1 LRWPSGFS
9 YDCFVFG
16 DLIFMLPLNIRTPYS
31 LAEGALPIK
40 RLAELAQRY
49 GYTALGM
56 CDRYNLFGAMDF
68 AGTLAPKGIQPVMGC
83 LLPIPTGKETDVLA
97 LFAQTETGFKH
108 LLQLMKLY
116 YLDDALSLETLA
128 LHTDDLLAVTGFS
141 GSYLFSHVLRDA
153 SHISTLAGLFPNR
166 LFIGLD
172 RQHEDAAKDTALM
185 DLAYAQNIPLLAFPA
200 VMFEDPSDTPAHD
213 ALLCVAAGVTLAES
227 NRQHSREDYALQSP
241 EVYAQMFAD
250 VPEALANT
258 HVFAQRTAFMP
269 TKRSPMLPAFA
280 QDEAEML
287 RQKAQNGLK
296 TRLSECPP
304 QGEDKDAGG
313 VVLAYEER
321 LRYELDVIISMG
333 FAGYF
338 LIVSD
343 FITWAKEHG
352 IPVGPGRGSGAGSL
366 VAWCLNITDLDPL
379 RWNLLFERF
388 LNPERVSMPDFDI
401 DFCQDRRDEVLRYVQ
416 QRYGYDRVAQIITFG
431 TLQARAALRDVGRV
445 LGLPYGQV
453 DRICK
458 MVPQNPAHPVTLAE
472 AISSEPALKAL
483 KNDEET
489 KDLMTIALKLE
500 GLYRHA
506 STHAAG
512 VVIGDQPLQEVVP
525 LYRDPRSDMP
535 VTQYSM
541 KYVEQAGLVKF
552 DFLGLK
558 TLSILRLG
566 CEMIARE
573 TGDNIDLN
581 ALPLND
587 VKTFELLATGQT
599 MGLFQLESAG
609 MREVLKTM
617 ETDRFEE
624 IIALVSLYRPG
635 PMDNIP
641 RYVACKHGREN
652 PDYLH
657 PLCEPILKETFGVMI
672 YQEQVMQIAQAM
684 GGYSLGEADLLRRAM
699 GKKIKSEMDQQ
710 CALFTQGA
718 KNKGVPEAKA
728 IEVFNQM
735 AKFAGYGFNK
745 SHAAAYALIAYQ
757 TAWMKA
763 HYPAI
768 FMAAT
773 MSYEL
778 SNTDK
783 LALFKQDVVASGLTI
798 LPPDVQHSGVLFQVE
813 GGGGQAL
820 SRSIRYA
827 LAAIKGVGEGFA
839 AFVVKNR
846 QEQGPFKTI
855 FDFLKRV
862 TGQINKR
869 FLENLVASGA
879 LDGFGVA
886 RDILYHNVPLLL
898 DYAQDQGREG
908 AQMTL
913 LGGLDL
919 PAATPKLDQS
929 GPRWRQADLLQHE
942 YQALGC
948 YVSGHP
954 LDRYASFA
962 DMLNIT
968 TAAQISDLVA
978 AGGDR
983 ELTLAAVITAKKEKR
998 SAKGNRYAFLQSSDW
1013 TGSFEVTCFSEA
1025 LDAARPLIEEGAP
1038 LLIRATLSHDDNG
1051 YRLIVRDVASL
1062 EERTLSHHT
1071 EMTVTINRTE
1081 DLSRWYQAAQD
1092 LQRGKTTLFFRIVGK
1107 NQTILLQ
1114 WPHKVK
1120 LVRGWGG

>member
-1 LRWPSGFS
+1 
-9 YDCFVFG
+9 
-16 DLIFMLPLNIRTPYS
+16 
-31 LAEGALPIK
+31 
-40 RLAELAQRY
+40 
-49 GYTALGM
+49 
-56 CDRYNLFGAMDF
+56 
-68 AGTLAPKGIQPVMGC
+68 
-83 LLPIPTGKETDVLA
+83 
-97 LFAQTETGFKH
+97 
-108 LLQLMKLY
+108 
-116 YLDDALSLETLA
+116 
-128 LHTDDLLAVTGFS
+128 
-141 GSYLFSHVLRDA
+141 
-153 SHISTLAGLFPNR
+153 
-166 LFIGLD
+166 
-172 RQHEDAAKDTALM
+172 
-185 DLAYAQNIPLLAFPA
+185 
-200 VMFEDPSDTPAHD
+200 
-213 ALLCVAAGVTLAES
+213 
-227 NRQHSREDYALQSP
+227 
-241 EVYAQMFAD
+241 
-250 VPEALANT
+250 
-258 HVFAQRTAFMP
+258 
-269 TKRSPMLPAFA
+269 
-280 QDEAEML
+280 
-287 RQKAQNGLK
+287 
-296 TRLSECPP
+296 
-304 QGEDKDAGG
+304 
-313 VVLAYEER
+313 
-321 LRYELDVIISMG
+321 
-333 FAGYF
+333 
-338 LIVSD
+338 
-343 FITWAKEHG
+343 
-352 IPVGPGRGSGAGSL
+352 
-366 VAWCLNITDLDPL
+366 
-379 RWNLLFERF
+379 
-388 LNPERVSMPDFDI
+388 
-401 DFCQDRRDEVLRYVQ
+401 
-416 QRYGYDRVAQIITFG
+416 
-431 TLQARAALRDVGRV
+431 
-445 LGLPYGQV
+445 
-453 DRICK
+453 
-458 MVPQNPAHPVTLAE
+458 
-472 AISSEPALKAL
+472 
-483 KNDEET
+483 
-489 KDLMTIALKLE
+489 
-500 GLYRHA
+500 
-506 STHAAG
+506 
-512 VVIGDQPLQEVVP
+512 
-525 LYRDPRSDMP
+525 
-535 VTQYSM
+535 
-541 KYVEQAGLVKF
+541 
-552 DFLGLK
+552 
-558 TLSILRLG
+558 
-566 CEMIARE
+566 
-573 TGDNIDLN
+573 
-581 ALPLND
+581 
-587 VKTFELLATGQT
+587 
-599 MGLFQLESAG
+599 
-609 MREVLKTM
+609 
-617 ETDRFEE
+617 
-624 IIALVSLYRPG
+624 
-635 PMDNIP
+635 
-641 RYVACKHGREN
+641 
-652 PDYLH
+652 
-657 PLCEPILKETFGVMI
+657 
-672 YQEQVMQIAQAM
+672 
-684 GGYSLGEADLLRRAM
+684 
-699 GKKIKSEMDQQ
+699 
-710 CALFTQGA
+710 
-718 KNKGVPEAKA
+718 
-728 IEVFNQM
+728 M

-798 LPPDVQHSGVLFQVE
+798 LPPDVQHSGGLFQVE

-846 QEQGPFKTI
+846 EEQGPFKTI
-855 FDFLKRV
+855 FDFLKRM

-913 LGGLDL
+913 LGDLDL
-919 PAATPKLDQS
+919 HPATPKLDQS